1 MNAESAAECGA
12 VRRPDISVVIVSRNT
27 RDVLRSC
34 LASIAAH
41 TDGLLIETIIV
52 DNASTDGT
60 AAMVRRE
67 YPRATLLEAAEN
79 GGFARGNNLGIRR
92 AAGRAVLL
100 LNPDAELAPGALHTL
115 WNVLTADE
123 TIGVVGP
130 QLVYPD
136 GTVQPSRYRFPTLG
150 TALVE
155 STVIGEWW
163 PTHPA
168 IAWYTMADV
177 SDRAAHDADWLMGA
191 CLLVRRDVFDAAGL
205 LDARLFLY
213 SEEPEFCGRVR
224 RAGWRVR
231 YVPEAVVR
239 HHEGASTGQ
248 AVPVRQRAFAVSKAY
263 LIGRQYGPWI
273 GAAARAGLVA
283 DQTVRLGREGAKWLL
298 GHKREMR
305 AARIAAAWLTL
316 RALLD
321 VRSPQ

>member
-1 MNAESAAECGA
+1 MNAESRAERGA
-12 VRRPDISVVIVSRNT
+12 VCRPDISVVIVSRDT

-34 LASIAAH
+34 LASVAAYA
-41 TDGLLIETIIV
+41 DGLLIETIIV

-67 YPRATLLEAAEN
+67 FPRVTLLEAAEN

-92 AAGRAVLL
+92 AAGQAVLL
-100 LNPDAELAPGALHTL
+100 LNPDTELTPGALRTL
-115 WNVLTADE
+115 WDALMADA

-130 QLVYPD
+130 RLLYPND
-136 GTVQPSRYRFPTLG
+136 AVQPSRYRFPTLG
-150 TALVE
+150 SALVE
-155 STVIGEWW
+155 STVLGEWW
-163 PTHPA
+163 SAHPA
-168 IAWYTMADV
+168 IARYTMADV
-177 SDRAAHDADWLMGA
+177 SDTVAHDADWLMGA
-191 CLLVRRDVFDAAGL
+191 CLLVRREVFDAVGL

-213 SEEPEFCGRVR
+213 SEEPEFCGRVH

-248 AVPVRQRAFAVSKAY
+248 AVPARQRAFAVSKAY
-263 LIGRQYGPWI
+263 LIGRQYGPWV
-273 GAAARAGLVA
+273 GAVARGGLAA
-283 DQTVRLGREGAKWLL
+283 DQAVRLGREGAKWLL

-316 RALLD
+316 RALLR
-321 VRSPQ
+321 VGARQ